1 MRSLSLC
8 GNKSFGHFTQIQNYN
23 DLSCEYMLGSLWGS
37 EGGPVTVVD
46 DNMTLGGGG

>member
-37 EGGPVTVVD
+37 EGGPFMD
-46 DNMTLGGGG
+46 LLQWLMTT